1 MVQYEAALRATQGAR
16 AYQEDTAEIWPRPA
30 GVEGSPGFRA
40 DQRPTLPPGN
50 LVTVLADG
58 MGGHAGGSLASRMAC
73 EAFLDA
79 YARSAD
85 IAPQV
90 PARLSLGLDHANAA
104 IAAKVVEKPA
114 LAGMGTTLVGTA
126 FGPQGLEWI
135 SVGDSP
141 LYLFRRGELALLNED
156 HSLAPALDQL
166 AAQGKITVEQARN
179 DVRRHMLRSAVSGD
193 DLDLID
199 LSHMPLPLESGDY
212 VIAASDGIHTLDQ
225 AEITR
230 IVQAWSLEGPAAIA
244 AALIRRID
252 DLQEQHQDNTTV
264 VVVRP
269 VALPPTA

>member
-16 AYQEDTAEIWPRPA
+16 PYQEDTAEIWPRPT
-30 GVEGSPGFRA
+30 GVEHAPSFGP

-79 YARSAD
+79 YARSAI

-166 AAQGKITVEQARN
+166 AAQGKITIEQARN
-179 DVRRHMLRSAVSGD
+179 DARRHMLRSAVSGD

-199 LSHMPLPLESGDY
+199 LSHMPLPLEPGDY
-212 VIAASDGIHTLDQ
+212 VIAASDGIHTLDHS
-225 AEITR
+225 EITR
-230 IVQAWSLEGPAAIA
+230 IVQAWSPDGPAAIA

-269 VALPPTA
+269 VAVMPIA

>member
-1 MVQYEAALRATQGAR
+1 MVQYESALRATQGAR
-16 AYQEDTAEIWPRPA
+16 PYQEDTAEIWPRPSGTDG
-30 GVEGSPGFRA
+30 GVNFNS
-40 DQRPTLPPGN
+40 RPLLPPGH
-50 LVTVLADG
+50 LVAVLADG

-79 YARSAD
+79 YTHGAESAGF
-85 IAPQV
+85 V
-90 PARLSLGLDHANAA
+90 PARLSIGLDHANAA

-114 LAGMGTTLVGTA
+114 LAGMGTTLVGTV
-126 FGPQGLEWI
+126 FGPLGLEWI

-166 AAQGKITVEQARN
+166 AAQGKITVEQART
-179 DVRRHMLRSAVSGD
+179 DARRHMLRSAVSGD

-199 LSHMPLPLESGDY
+199 LSHNPLPLELGDY
-212 VIAASDGIHTLDQ
+212 VIAASDGIHTLDNS
-225 AEITR
+225 EITR
-230 IVQAWSLEGPAAIA
+230 IVQAWSLDGPAAIA

-264 VVVRP
+264 IVVRP
-269 VALPPTA
+269 VSEVVT

>member
-1 MVQYEAALRATQGAR
+1 MVYYEAALRATQGAR
-16 AYQEDTAEIWPRPA
+16 PYQEDTAEIWPRPV
-30 GVEGSPGFRA
+30 GGDGWPSDGRPGLEPGS
-40 DQRPTLPPGN
+40 

-79 YARSAD
+79 YAQSAFV
-85 IAPQV
+85 APQV
-90 PARLSLGLDHANAA
+90 PARLSLGLDRANAA
-104 IAAKVVEKPA
+104 IAAKVIEKPA
-114 LAGMGTTLVGTA
+114 LAGMGTTLVGVV
-126 FGPQGLEWI
+126 FGPQGVEWV

-166 AAQGKITVEQARN
+166 AAQGKITVEQARS
-179 DVRRHMLRSAVSGD
+179 DARRHMLRSAVSGD

-199 LSHMPLPLESGDY
+199 LSQNPLPLELGDY
-212 VIAASDGIHTLDQ
+212 VIAASDGIHTLDHS
-225 AEITR
+225 EITR
-230 IVQAWSLEGPAAIA
+230 IVQAWSPDGPAAIA

-269 VALPPTA
+269 VITAA